1 MKQRD
6 LNQILFVLKMLFVVV
21 AICSMIVSI
30 YYAYSNGEEFRAL
43 RDSGA
48 LPECVEGYIQAMEFA
63 LLAAGSAVWYFC
75 IDGRKPHEP

>member
-1 MKQRD
+1 MSQRNRD
-6 LNQILFVLKMLFVVV
+6 QIIFMLKILFAAV

-48 LPECVEGYIQAMEFA
+48 LPECVEKYIQAMEFE
-63 LLAAGSAVWYFC
+63 LLAVGSAVWYFF